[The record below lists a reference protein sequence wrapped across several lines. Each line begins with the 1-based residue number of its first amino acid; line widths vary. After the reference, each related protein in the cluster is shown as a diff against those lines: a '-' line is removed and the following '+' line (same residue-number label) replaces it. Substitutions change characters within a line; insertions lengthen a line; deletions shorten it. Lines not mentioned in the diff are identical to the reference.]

1 MLDKLDF
8 LDIIVRYPCSCTSMG
23 QSPEGGAEMAKV
35 SGKYETVFIVNPT
48 IGDEA
53 IASVVEKFKSLIEAN
68 GTIETVDD
76 WGKRRLAYEINDLRE
91 GHYTLIQFESAPSFP
106 AELDRVFKITDGIM
120 RSIIVSRD

>member
-1 MLDKLDF
+1 
-8 LDIIVRYPCSCTSMG
+8 
-23 QSPEGGAEMAKV
+23 MAKV

-106 AELDRVFKITDGIM
+106 AELDRVFKITENVL
-120 RSIIVSRD
+120 RSIIIAEEA